1 MSSASDRA
9 LGRGAERAVL
19 AIPLLA
25 LALVALS
32 GRWGPATRELHAATP
47 ATPATAADTA
57 DADVGVLRW
66 AIAARPGARLLRV
79 CADPNNMPFTNRAG
93 DGFENKLA
101 ELVAREMDA
110 DLQYTWWAQRRG
122 FIRNTLKAE
131 SCDVVMGVPTSFEM
145 VAATKPYY
153 RSTYVFVTRADAP
166 FRVASFDDP
175 VLKRLR
181 IGVQIIGD
189 DYANTPPAHAL
200 TNRGIVSNVHG
211 YTVYGD
217 YSQPNPPARIID
229 AVAKGDIDVAVVWG
243 PLGGWFAQ
251 HEPVKLRVVPVS
263 PQIELP
269 YLPFVFDISMGVRR
283 QDVALRD
290 ALDAI
295 LVRRRAAVDSIL
307 ERYAVPRADQRAGQ
321 PARPNVS

>member
-1 MSSASDRA
+1 MSSASDHA
-9 LGRGAERAVL
+9 LGRGAERALL
-19 AIPLLA
+19 ALPLLA
-25 LALVALS
+25 LATVAAA
-32 GRWGPATRELHAATP
+32 GREGLATRELHAATP
-47 ATPATAADTA
+47 ATMAKADTA
-57 DADVGVLRW
+57 DADVSVLRW

-93 DGFENKLA
+93 EGFENKLA
-101 ELVAREMDA
+101 ELVAHEMHA

-131 SCDVVMGVPTSFEM
+131 SCDVVIGVPTSLEM
-145 VAATKPYY
+145 VAATRPYY
-153 RSTYVFVTRADAP
+153 RSTYVFVTRANAP

-175 VLKRLR
+175 ILKRLR
-181 IGVQIIGD
+181 IGVQIVGD

-200 TNRGIVSNVHG
+200 SNRGIVGNVRG
-211 YTVYGD
+211 YTLYGD

-269 YLPFVFDISMGVRR
+269 FLPFVFDISMGVRR
-283 QDVALRD
+283 QDLALRD
-290 ALDAI
+290 TLDAI

-307 ERYAVPRADQRAGQ
+307 ERYSVPRADQRPT
-321 PARPNVS
+321 PAALPNVS

>member
-9 LGRGAERAVL
+9 LGRRAERAVL

-25 LALVALS
+25 LVLVAGWGRLS
-32 GRWGPATRELHAATP
+32 TRELQAATLAAP
-47 ATPATAADTA
+47 ADTA
-57 DADVGVLRW
+57 DADLGVLRW
-66 AIAARPGARLLRV
+66 AIAAKPGTRLLRV

-93 DGFENKLA
+93 EGFENRLA
-101 ELVAREMDA
+101 ELVAAEMHA

-122 FIRNTLKAE
+122 FIRNTLKAG
-131 SCDVVMGVPTSFEM
+131 SCDVVMGVPTSFEL

-175 VLKRLR
+175 ILARLR

-200 TNRGIVSNVHG
+200 SRRGIVGNVHG

-229 AVAKGDIDVAVVWG
+229 AVAKRDIDVAVVWG
-243 PLGGWFAQ
+243 PLGGWFAR
-251 HEPVKLRVVPVS
+251 HEPVPLRVVPVS

-269 YLPFVFDISMGVRR
+269 FLPFVFDISMGVRR
-283 QDVALRD
+283 QDTALRD
-290 ALDAI
+290 TLDAI

-307 ERYAVPRADQRAGQ
+307 DRYAVPRADQ
-321 PARPNVS
+321 PALPNVS